1 MKAAAKRQMEF
12 EKVQER
18 KIQKEREEEG
28 DLWSDKETFVTTAY
42 RKKMEERQQ
51 LEEEERRQE
60 QIEALL
66 DVRKQKDLSGFYST
80 VLKMRSGEF
89 VMHEEG
95 EKDKLALAELEK
107 KELEIK
113 KTTQHKVYRTKKEE
127 SSDEE
132 EVTKEPEIFT
142 EDQDEVISD
151 EDADKEVK
159 IKIEKEETVVE
170 TTETNLDIK
179 IEIESL
185 KQEKI
190 LEEAKKVEKE
200 DKEQRRINM
209 LKKRTVGS
217 VLDQELSDYFNR
229 KSTILAAKSY
239 IERE

>member
-1 MKAAAKRQMEF
+1 
-12 EKVQER
+12 
-18 KIQKEREEEG
+18 
-28 DLWSDKETFVTTAY
+28 
-42 RKKMEERQQ
+42 
-51 LEEEERRQE
+51 
-60 QIEALL
+60 
-66 DVRKQKDLSGFYST
+66 
-80 VLKMRSGEF
+80 MRSGEF

>member
-1 MKAAAKRQMEF
+1 MYTNKYKA
-12 EKVQER
+12 
-18 KIQKEREEEG
+18 
-28 DLWSDKETFVTTAY
+28 
-42 RKKMEERQQ
+42 
-51 LEEEERRQE
+51 
-60 QIEALL
+60 
-66 DVRKQKDLSGFYST
+66 
-80 VLKMRSGEF
+80 
-89 VMHEEG
+89 
-95 EKDKLALAELEK
+95 KLQVKNLN
-107 KELEIK
+107 
-113 KTTQHKVYRTKKEE
+113 RTKKEE

-132 EVTKEPEIFT
+132 EVTKKPEIFT

-159 IKIEKEETVVE
+159 IKIEKKETVVE